1 MIDWIIPALFAGLV
15 AIGVTV
21 AIERMGGKKGG
32 LLGTLPSTIIP
43 ASIGLYAATPSLT
56 DFQDALFMT
65 PAGMFVNS
73 LFLFL
78 WRIVPPRLPRWP
90 SPVRLTASVLIS
102 MAGWAALAA
111 VLINVVIAVE
121 AERSMLSIAIIGFSA
136 IFGIWACKKNPPAP
150 KQPRRIGLLTLIAR
164 GLLAGA
170 AIGLSVWLGTRGN
183 PLIAGLAAVF
193 PAIYLTT
200 MCSLWL
206 SHGEAAGAGAIGPMM
221 LGGTSV
227 SLYAWLAA
235 WLIPTAGLAAGATI
249 SWVLAVGL
257 VTLPAWRWLN
267 PSHPR

>member
-1 MIDWIIPALFAGLV
+1 
-15 AIGVTV
+15 
-21 AIERMGGKKGG
+21 
-32 LLGTLPSTIIP
+32 LL
-43 ASIGLYAATPSLT
+43 SIG
-56 DFQDALFMT
+56 
-65 PAGMFVNS
+65 
-73 LFLFL
+73 
-78 WRIVPPRLPRWP
+78 
-90 SPVRLTASVLIS
+90 
-102 MAGWAALAA
+102 
-111 VLINVVIAVE
+111 
-121 AERSMLSIAIIGFSA
+121 IIGFSA
-136 IFGIWACKKNPPAP
+136 MLGVWACKRNPPAP
-150 KQPRRIGLLTLIAR
+150 KQPRRVGVFTLVAR

-235 WLIPTAGLAAGATI
+235 WLIPTAGLVAGATI

-267 PSHPR
+267 PPHPR